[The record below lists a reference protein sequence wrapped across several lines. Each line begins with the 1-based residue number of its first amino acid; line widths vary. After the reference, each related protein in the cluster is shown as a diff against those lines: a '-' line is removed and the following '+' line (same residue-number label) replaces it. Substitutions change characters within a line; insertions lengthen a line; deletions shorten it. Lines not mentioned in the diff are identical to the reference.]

1 MACPCCG
8 PQTQTCDCQLTAPNA
23 PFPLPEGKTLKV
35 ELTLLPKEGLSSLQS
50 EMTLKFPLTPGPGQQ
65 EYAGGGWVNY
75 LTGEIVGGDPP
86 SDDFTFGVSTY
97 VQCVRGGGLGPP
109 FFQGNF
115 FLFIAVFSSGAA
127 DPNFGRR
134 FSFGYRENGEWVYDP
149 WNAVWG
155 LDGFSVSL
163 RGIRTAVQDGLCL
176 VDDSE
181 IARWPVRESGVNP
194 DDSADYSCEDVGLCA
209 EARVILE

>member
-1 MACPCCG
+1 MTCPCCG
-8 PQTQTCDCQLTAPNA
+8 PQTCDCELTAPVG

-50 EMTLKFPLTPGPGQQ
+50 EMTLKFPLAPGPGLQ

-75 LTGEIVGGDPP
+75 LTGEIAGGGSPP
-86 SDDFTFGVSTY
+86 SDDFTFGVGSY
-97 VQCVRGGGLGPP
+97 VRCVRGGGYGSP

-115 FLFIAVFSSGAA
+115 ALYLSVSSSGAA

-134 FSFGYRENGEWVYDP
+134 FSFGYRENGEWVYNP

-155 LDGFSVSL
+155 LTGFGL
-163 RGIRTAVQDGLCL
+163 GLFGIRPVVQDGLCL
-176 VDDSE
+176 VDDSQ
-181 IARWPVRESGVNP
+181 IVRWPIRESGVNP
-194 DDSADYSCEDVGLCA
+194 DDSTDYSCEDVGLCA
-209 EARVILE
+209 EARVIVE